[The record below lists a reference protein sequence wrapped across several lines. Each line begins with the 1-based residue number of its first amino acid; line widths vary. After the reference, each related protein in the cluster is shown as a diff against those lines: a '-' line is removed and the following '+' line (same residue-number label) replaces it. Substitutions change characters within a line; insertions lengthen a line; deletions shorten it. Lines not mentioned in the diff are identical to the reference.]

1 MILFGYYFLFNLSI
15 YRFFRAF
22 MDIFV
27 PCLIICVLFLP
38 FALPQSRL
46 RFGSFFFRSGIDQTS
61 ITTPS
66 RNSLCLHDLSTYLP
80 LTYSTSQP
88 GRKEC
93 FYPVYT
99 RRSNTSTYKNTSF
112 CLIHL
117 LVRVSI
123 RSSVTILD
131 FTLTVHS
138 AGELEPIC
146 PRTPSQHCSA
156 KQHI

>member
-1 MILFGYYFLFNLSI
+1 MILFGYYFLSNLSI
-15 YRFFRAF
+15 YRFFHAF

-61 ITTPS
+61 VTTPF

-112 CLIHL
+112 L
-117 LVRVSI
+117 SYTFT
-123 RSSVTILD
+123 SSRLDTILCNYTRFHFD
-131 FTLTVHS
+131 CTLS
-138 AGELEPIC
+138 R
-146 PRTPSQHCSA
+146 RT
-156 KQHI
+156 